1 MNRRSMMKTAGSA
14 ALLAASAAGLP
25 GVLLGQGAGRI
36 YDPRRYGAA
45 GDGTTLDTV
54 AIQEAIDACTAAGGG
69 TVLLG
74 SGTYVSGM
82 ITLKSNVTLQVGQ
95 GATIMGSPNPNDYVM
110 PPEGAKAYGNPN
122 QKRLIFAISQQNVA
136 IVGPGTIDGN
146 NKAYLV
152 SNNRAPV
159 PKDYEYHDIAAF
171 DTHRT
176 VGISPMIQLVGCTNV
191 RVENIRLQ
199 NADGWTLNPMGCYQV
214 DIRKVTVRNDLHA
227 SNTDGIDPASCD
239 GVVIDGCDIITGDDG
254 IAVKN
259 LNQFGVGSQICRN
272 VKVTN
277 CRISSCTNAM
287 RVGMEGYGPI
297 QDVSFSDCEI
307 YAVPG
312 PVNQSPAAGIMVA
325 VLDGEPMT
333 GISFHNIKMTG
344 ARGPITV
351 RLQGNDKLMQKKLAT
366 GAPMAG
372 SLSNV
377 SFNNVHATG
386 AIFTASI
393 AGIADMHI
401 RNVTLNDVSIE
412 TAEPGQLAWAQ
423 LPLKEDETNGPGPF
437 EFGRLPCYGL
447 YLRHIDGLKMTNVN
461 ITSTVGDPRPMMTCD
476 DVTNATFQ
484 NVTGSAADPS
494 QPFLDLR
501 NMKQTVITG
510 NRAPAGTV
518 VYAKVSGAD
527 THGVHFQGNDFSQ
540 SKSPLMRTMEVPQD
554 GVGSVN

>member
-1 MNRRSMMKTAGSA
+1 MMKKTAGTA
-14 ALLAASAAGLP
+14 AVLVAGAAGLP

-45 GDGTTLDTV
+45 GDGTTLDTA
-54 AIQEAIDACTAAGGG
+54 AIQSAIEACTAAGGG
-69 TVLLG
+69 TVRLG
-74 SGTYVSGM
+74 PGTYVSGT
-82 ITLKSNVTLQVGQ
+82 ITLKNNVTLEVGK
-95 GATIMGSPNPNDYVM
+95 GATILGSPNPNDYVM
-110 PPEGAKAYGNPN
+110 VPEGAKAYGDPH

-152 SNNRAPV
+152 WNNRPPV

-191 RVENIRLQ
+191 RVENILLQ
-199 NADGWTLNPMGCYQV
+199 NADGWTLNPMGCWQV
-214 DIRKVTVRNDLHA
+214 VIRKVTVRNALNA

-239 GVVIDGCDIITGDDG
+239 GVIIDNCDIITGDDG

-259 LNQFGVGSQICRN
+259 LNQYGSIGSPICRN

-277 CRISSCTNAM
+277 CRISSCTNAI
-287 RVGMEGYGPI
+287 RVGLEGYGPI
-297 QDVSFSDCEI
+297 SDISFSDCEI

-312 PVNQSPAAGIMVA
+312 PVNQSPAAGIEVA
-325 VLDGEPMT
+325 VQDGETMSN
-333 GISFHNIKMTG
+333 ISFNNIKMTG

-351 RLQGNDKLMQKKLAT
+351 RLQGNGKLMQKKLAT

-377 SFNNVHATG
+377 SFNNVHCTG
-386 AIFTASI
+386 AIFTSSI

-401 RNVTLNDVSIE
+401 KNVTLNNVNIQ
-412 TAEPGQLAWAQ
+412 TAEPGQLAWAA
-423 LPLKEDETNGPGPF
+423 LPLKEEETNGPGPF

-447 YLRHIDGLKMTNVN
+447 YLRHVDGITMTNVN
-461 ITSTVGDPRPMMTCD
+461 ITSTVNDPRPMMTCD
-476 DVTNATFQ
+476 DVTNGTFQ

-501 NMKQTVITG
+501 NMKQTTISG
-510 NRAPAGTV
+510 SRAPAGTG

-527 THGVHFQGNDFSQ
+527 THGVQFQGNDLSKA
-540 SKSPLMRTMEVPQD
+540 KSPVLRALEVPQD